1 MYLIKTDEQG
11 ERLHIVSFVAPDTGK
26 QVTSVVK
33 SSLEG
38 SQTLMNENEIEDY
51 MANLLDAQSEIKHT
65 ETFAEAEVLTM
76 NKGLVVIMQDGTEI
90 HITLQ
95 KTG

>member
-1 MYLIKTDEQG
+1 
-11 ERLHIVSFVAPDTGK
+11 
-26 QVTSVVK
+26 
-33 SSLEG
+33 
-38 SQTLMNENEIEDY
+38 MNENEIEDY